1 MDRVSLE
8 DRSRIMRSVGREDTT
23 PELSVRRIA
32 HRLGFR
38 FRLHRKDLPGSPD
51 ITFPKHR
58 LCLFVHGCFWHRH
71 YGCRKATTPKSN
83 AAFWMDKFARNVE
96 RDGRKVKALR
106 ALGWKVAV
114 VWECQSNDETV
125 VESIIRDAIR

>member
-8 DRSRIMRSVGREDTT
+8 DRSRIMRAVRREDTT

-32 HRLGFR
+32 HKLGFR

-51 ITFPKHR
+51 IIFPKHR

-71 YGCRKATTPKSN
+71 HGCRKATTPKSN

-96 RDGRKVKALR
+96 RDGRKVEALR

-114 VWECQSNDETV
+114 VWECQSKDETV

>member
-8 DRSRIMRSVGREDTT
+8 DRSRIMRAVGREDTT

-32 HRLGFR
+32 HKLGFR

-51 ITFPKHR
+51 IIFPKHR

-71 YGCRKATTPKSN
+71 HGCRKATTPKSN

-96 RDGRKVKALR
+96 RDARKVKALR

-114 VWECQSNDETV
+114 VWECQSNDETIV
-125 VESIIRDAIR
+125 GSIIRDAIR

>member
-8 DRSRIMRSVGREDTT
+8 DRSRIMRAVRREDTT

-32 HRLGFR
+32 HKLGFR

-51 ITFPKHR
+51 IIFPKHR
-58 LCLFVHGCFWHRH
+58 LCLFVHECFWHRH
-71 YGCRKATTPKSN
+71 HGCRKATTPKSN

-96 RDGRKVKALR
+96 RDGRKVEALR

-114 VWECQSNDETV
+114 VWECQSKDETV

>member
-1 MDRVSLE
+1 VDRVSLE
-8 DRSRIMRSVGREDTT
+8 DRSRIMRAVGREDTT

-32 HRLGFR
+32 HKLGFR

-51 ITFPKHR
+51 IIFPKHR

-71 YGCRKATTPKSN
+71 HGCRKATTPKSN

-96 RDGRKVKALR
+96 RDARKVKALR

-114 VWECQSNDETV
+114 VWECQSNDETI

>member
-8 DRSRIMRSVGREDTT
+8 DRSRIMRAVGREDTT

-32 HRLGFR
+32 HKLGFR

-51 ITFPKHR
+51 IIFPKHR

-71 YGCRKATTPKSN
+71 HGCRKATTPKSN

-96 RDGRKVKALR
+96 RDGRKVEALR

-114 VWECQSNDETV
+114 VWECQSKNETV